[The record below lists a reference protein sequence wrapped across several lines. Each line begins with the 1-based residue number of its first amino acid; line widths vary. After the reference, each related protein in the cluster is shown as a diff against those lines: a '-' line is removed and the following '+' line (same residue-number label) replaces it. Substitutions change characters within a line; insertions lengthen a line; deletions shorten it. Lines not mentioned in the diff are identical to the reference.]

1 MAFVAAVSLK
11 AFGAPEEARL
21 LRFPTVGGDKIVFSY
36 AGNLYSVGING
47 GKAVKL
53 TSHVGYESFPKISPD
68 GKTVAFTAQY
78 DGNTEVYTMPVEG
91 GEPVRVTYS
100 ALVSRDQM
108 GERMG
113 PNNIVGLDSGRK
125 QNCLQE

>member
-78 DGNTEVYTMPVEG
+78 DGNTEVYTMPLEG
-91 GEPVRVTYS
+91 GEPVRVT
-100 ALVSRDQM
+100 
-108 GERMG
+108 
-113 PNNIVGLDSGRK
+113 
-125 QNCLQE
+125 